1 MIYPENKRNKI
12 FGFRPGAGIHDIHR
26 NQGNDARHR
35 SDDGVWQMEAL
46 FFIFQANNGW
56 EFGNFSHLS
65 VAVLAY

>member
-1 MIYPENKRNKI
+1 
-12 FGFRPGAGIHDIHR
+12 
-26 NQGNDARHR
+26 
-35 SDDGVWQMEAL
+35 VWQMEAL